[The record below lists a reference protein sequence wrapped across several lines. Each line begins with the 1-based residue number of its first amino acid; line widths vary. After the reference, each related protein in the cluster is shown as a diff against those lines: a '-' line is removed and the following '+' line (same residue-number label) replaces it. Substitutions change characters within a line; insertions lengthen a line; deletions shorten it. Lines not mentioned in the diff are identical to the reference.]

1 MHTRKIY
8 VSRDVQF
15 FETMFPYHDLQTP
28 SIANDIS
35 INTQILD
42 CEFDDSSSNLSPAS
56 SISPGISHHDDTIV
70 PILTPQDDNSS
81 NIPSNIPSIPVE
93 TPQQHSPTAINPAE
107 RRYPQRLRTPS
118 VRLTDHDR
126 YPLKFIN
133 HRQKI
138 TDLPQPNEDW
148 FKAALSLSGMK
159 DLCMINYTTVNHW
172 ILNAFVEKWHT
183 ETLSFHLPLS
193 EMSITL
199 DDVSYLLHLSIRGN
213 F

>member
-1 MHTRKIY
+1 
-8 VSRDVQF
+8 
-15 FETMFPYHDLQTP
+15 MFPYHDLQTP

-70 PILTPQDDNSS
+70 PIPTPQDDNSS

-118 VRLTDHDR
+118 VRLTDHGLGD
-126 YPLKFIN
+126 N
-133 HRQKI
+133 
-138 TDLPQPNEDW
+138 
-148 FKAALSLSGMK
+148 
-159 DLCMINYTTVNHW
+159 
-172 ILNAFVEKWHT
+172 
-183 ETLSFHLPLS
+183 
-193 EMSITL
+193 
-199 DDVSYLLHLSIRGN
+199 
-213 F
+213 

>member
-56 SISPGISHHDDTIV
+56 SIYPGISHHDDTIV

-118 VRLTDHDR
+118 VRLTDHAM
-126 YPLKFIN
+126 PLYVILSFS
-133 HRQKI
+133 
-138 TDLPQPNEDW
+138 
-148 FKAALSLSGMK
+148 SLSALPKEFIYSYSHVIRSKLRNELANVAHKPNSDGFSFSIWVENPNIM
-159 DLCMINYTTVNHW
+159 DIFLGW
-172 ILNAFVEKWHT
+172 IY
-183 ETLSFHLPLS
+183 LSMLKMFPMVVLGW
-193 EMSITL
+193 
-199 DDVSYLLHLSIRGN
+199 V
-213 F
+213 

>member
-56 SISPGISHHDDTIV
+56 SISPDISHHDDTIV

-118 VRLTDHDR
+118 VRLTDHIEAE
-126 YPLKFIN
+126 YG
-133 HRQKI
+133 
-138 TDLPQPNEDW
+138 
-148 FKAALSLSGMK
+148 KAICKL
-159 DLCMINYTTVNHW
+159 
-172 ILNAFVEKWHT
+172 AFVEIEKPFVA
-183 ETLSFHLPLS
+183 S
-193 EMSITL
+193 
-199 DDVSYLLHLSIRGN
+199 
-213 F
+213 

>member
-56 SISPGISHHDDTIV
+56 SISPDISHHDDTIV

-118 VRLTDHDR
+118 VRLTDHVCDINNVTSQSAF
-126 YPLKFIN
+126 PLKNYF
-133 HRQKI
+133 
-138 TDLPQPNEDW
+138 
-148 FKAALSLSGMK
+148 SLSN
-159 DLCMINYTTVNHW
+159 LSTSRRALLVNIIENKEPTSYSQAIKSAEW
-172 ILNAFVEKWHT
+172 RDTYKRLLGKLGVLEI
-183 ETLSFHLPLS
+183 
-193 EMSITL
+193 SIPPPT
-199 DDVSYLLHLSIRGN
+199 
-213 F
+213 

>member
-118 VRLTDHDR
+118 VRLKDHELNVICLANLVGIC
-126 YPLKFIN
+126 YI
-133 HRQKI
+133 KI
-138 TDLPQPNEDW
+138 
-148 FKAALSLSGMK
+148 
-159 DLCMINYTTVNHW
+159 VR
-172 ILNAFVEKWHT
+172 V
-183 ETLSFHLPLS
+183 
-193 EMSITL
+193 
-199 DDVSYLLHLSIRGN
+199 
-213 F
+213 